1 VQAQSIDSTQSL
13 ETSSTLE
20 EQVATKTN
28 PALVHLAQSQSVLL
42 MQGPVGP
49 LLTKLALKLVS
60 KKKLVHR
67 VVFNGGDR
75 QSARG
80 HPNHLLHAFNW
91 PMETLPHWFKSLCLR
106 HRVDT
111 VVLFGQSRPCHAAVI
126 PVAKAMGIK
135 VVVMEEG
142 YFRPG
147 FMTMELDGVNGNSQ
161 TLDRFECD
169 PAVINAPTP
178 DPDVCKH
185 HFFKTAVHAMRYYW
199 AMAWRRRAFPHY
211 VHHRETSVIWYAR
224 YWVNSWFTK
233 WARYQKDHELHQI
246 LVKFGPPYFLVPLQH
261 DGDAQITEHSGYD
274 NNQHFIEEVI
284 RSFATH
290 SNSGHVL
297 LFKEHPM
304 SRGGQLSQAWIER
317 CALERGVELRVK
329 YVVEGHNPTLI
340 LQAQGVVVINS
351 TMGLQAIQKHKP
363 VKPVGQSLYDRP
375 GVTFQGSLDEFWKT
389 PTAPDPAVTD
399 EFLSR
404 LKHLTQVP
412 CSVYANADE
421 PWQALS
427 SL

>member
-1 VQAQSIDSTQSL
+1 MQLREAQ
-13 ETSSTLE
+13 
-20 EQVATKTN
+20 V
-28 PALVHLAQSQSVLL
+28 VLL

-49 LLTKLALKLVS
+49 LLAKLALKLS
-60 KKKLVHR
+60 RKGKLVHR

-75 QSARG
+75 QGARG
-80 HPNHLLHAFNW
+80 HPKHLLHRFNW
-91 PMETLPHWFKSLCLR
+91 PMDTLPKWFKSLCLR

-111 VVLFGQSRPCHAAVI
+111 VVLFGLSRPCHAAVI

-147 FMTMELDGVNGNSQ
+147 FMTMELDGVNGNSK

-169 PAVINAPTP
+169 PSPIKAPTP
-178 DPDVCKH
+178 HPDVCKH
-185 HFFKTAVHAMRYYW
+185 HFFKTVVHAMRYYW
-199 AMAWRRRAFPHY
+199 AMAWHRRAFPNY

-224 YWVNSWFTK
+224 YWIKSWFTK
-233 WARYQKDHELHQI
+233 WRRYKKDHALHQC
-246 LVKFGPPYFLVPLQH
+246 LVKMGPPYFFVPLQH
-261 DGDAQITEHSGYD
+261 EGDSQITEHSGYE

-284 RSFATH
+284 CSFAAH

-317 CALERGVELRVK
+317 CALERGVDLRVMH
-329 YVVEGHNPTLI
+329 VVEGHNPTLI
-340 LQAQGVVVINS
+340 SQAQGVVVINS

-363 VKPVGQSLYDRP
+363 VKTMGQSLYDRP

-404 LKHLTQVP
+404 LKRLTQVP
-412 CSVYANADE
+412 CSVYANAHE
-421 PWQALS
+421 PWPALS
-427 SL
+427 RL